1 MGFVAE
7 LKRRNV
13 VRVGIA
19 YAVIAWL
26 LAQIAEFAFENFGAP
41 DWVLKSFVVFLLL
54 GLPLALVFAWAFEM
68 TPEGLKLEKNVD
80 RAASITPQT
89 GRKIDRL
96 IIAALAIALV
106 YFIWDGRQDAA
117 PDAIQEA
124 APESTSAAEIS
135 SGPSERSIAVLPFV
149 NMSSDQEQEWF
160 ADGLTEELLNSLA
173 RMPALLVASRTS
185 SFAYKGSNESITEI
199 AKALGVAHVLEGS
212 VRRGKDRLRV
222 TAQLI
227 RASDGFHLWSE
238 TYDSSSDDV
247 IAIQEDLAIEIAGA
261 LEIAMDP
268 EALAEMVSA
277 GTASVPAYEAYLEGL
292 ALRAQ
297 AGQTGDEAINL
308 SQLGAFERAVDI
320 DPQFASAHLE
330 LANFWSAEMTFN
342 NIGSQL
348 TDLSP
353 GEKMQRFR
361 RHIRSA
367 IDYTTDEIGVDLMRA
382 WVATVDL
389 RFGEAHDLLQRYLE
403 ARPNDEDAAAALLGN
418 YMRRGRWDEAI
429 ERLDHAV
436 ELNRDDPQLMNW
448 LIAMN
453 VFAGDY
459 AGAAELA
466 KETVGRFPD
475 NSLVLYQAHRALI
488 WSGEYD
494 LARSLVPRL
503 EATQLPRINLAYVE
517 LRQVCADGDIAA
529 AQAIMDELEATYSDD
544 NLWIPYHLTGQLDK
558 VEAVMRPIHDSGQLF
573 ALSVFLNYPYF
584 DPNPYPDLMKVL
596 NREGIDRPDPV
607 EIPFACQL

>member
-1 MGFVAE
+1 MGFLAE

-19 YAVIAWL
+19 YVVIAWL

-41 DWVLKSFVVFLLL
+41 EWVLKSFVVFLLL

-106 YFIWDGRQDAA
+106 YFIWDGRQNAA
-117 PDAIQEA
+117 PDAIQEV

-199 AKALGVAHVLEGS
+199 AKALGVAHILEGS

-238 TYDSSSDDV
+238 TYDSSSDDI

-268 EALAEMVSA
+268 DALAEMVSA

-292 ALRAQ
+292 ALDAQ
-297 AGQTGDEAINL
+297 ANQTGEQALN
-308 SQLGAFERAVDI
+308 LGALAAYERAVDI
-320 DPQFASAHLE
+320 DPTFASAHAG
-330 LANFWSAEMTFN
+330 LAFFWTSEMTFN

-353 GEKMQRFR
+353 DEKMLRFR
-361 RHIRSA
+361 RHIRAA
-367 IDYTTDEIGVDLMRA
+367 IDNMSDEVGIDQMRA

-389 RFGEAHDLLQRYLE
+389 RFGEAYALLSSYLD
-403 ARPNDEDAAAALLGN
+403 ARPNDRDAAGSLVNVL
-418 YMRRGRWDEAI
+418 MRQGRWDEAV
-429 ERLDHAV
+429 EQLDRAAD
-436 ELNRDDPQLMNW
+436 LNRDDPQSMNW
-448 LIAMN
+448 LIATH

-459 AGAAELA
+459 GGAAELA
-466 KETVGRFPD
+466 KETLRRFPD
-475 NSLVLYQAHRALI
+475 NAVVLYQAHRAFI
-488 WSGEYD
+488 WNGEYD
-494 LARSLVPRL
+494 LARGLIPRL
-503 EATQLPRINLAYVE
+503 EASQLPRLNVAYVE
-517 LRQVCADGDIAA
+517 LRQACADGDNAA
-529 AQAIMDELEATYSDD
+529 AQAIMDELEAGFSDD
-544 NLWIPYHLTGQLDK
+544 TLWIPYHVTGQLDK

-573 ALSVFLNYPYF
+573 ALSEFLNYPYF

-596 NREGIDRPDPV
+596 EREGIDRPDPV